1 MAISGKAFTLGG
13 NGRADTLGHSAKY
26 EIYGLLDLDLMHVLH
41 KELVQVSV
49 FNFPVWNKNLIQ
61 MEKKFISFSTMNI
74 Y

>member
-41 KELVQVSV
+41 KELVQLSV
-49 FNFPVWNKNLIQ
+49 FNFPVWN
-61 MEKKFISFSTMNI
+61 
-74 Y
+74 